1 MKSLSSVKLP
11 FKSPFAIFLK
21 SENETSSNK
30 NILYSAIRARGTV
43 YLFFNKNDA
52 DKPANVFFFDT
63 EFRASCVIN
72 VFGSML
78 FSKMESVV
86 SIILFLVPFRDF

>member
-43 YLFFNKNDA
+43 YLSFYKYDA
-52 DKPANVFFFDT
+52 DKPADVLFFGT
-63 EFRASCVIN
+63 EFRASCVMN

-86 SIILFLVPFRDF
+86 FIILFPVTLRDF